1 MTITTAL
8 KSSSFTAIEPGKK
21 SKAFQ
26 LEDCGYFLSLTIRYA
41 GKRKCG
47 EAMLPNTVEHKE
59 RLEKLVEKLS
69 SSDGFTQALFCSCGE
84 EIFLF
89 RVFGKEKE
97 LYISYYETAGRSLRR
112 IPAEIVLDGN
122 ERARL
127 AEFLKMYIDTHTFI
141 DRDKL
146 ED

>member
-1 MTITTAL
+1 MTAL
-8 KSSSFTAIEPGKK
+8 ESGDFTTIETGKK
-21 SKAFQ
+21 DKVFGM
-26 LEDCGYFLSLTIRYA
+26 EDYGDFLALSIRYA

-47 EAMLPNTVEHKE
+47 EAMLPNTVEYKE
-59 RLEKLVEKLS
+59 KLEKLVRKLS

-84 EIFLF
+84 EIFSF
-89 RVFGKEKE
+89 RAFSGEKE
-97 LYISYYETAGRSLRR
+97 IYISYYETAGRSLRR
-112 IPAEIVLDGN
+112 IPAEIVLTGN
-122 ERARL
+122 ERVRL